1 MPRMS
6 PFFSL
11 SLALALAGV
20 SAAGCSSS
28 TEKPAP
34 LKELVVRKVQADLS
48 KPDPAAAFWKDIPE
62 GYVPMIAQ
70 PMIAPRPSSNTTEG
84 VFVKAATDGTRVAFH
99 LRWKDTEK
107 SEAGRLGEF
116 SDAIAL
122 QFPLKDGPPPSIM
135 MGSKGSPVHI
145 FHWRAQYQRDK
156 EKGKP
161 DMKALYPNGS
171 IDMYPMEFKEAAS
184 PPAAEAEKFSPG
196 RSEGNPQSYEKTGVD
211 EIIAE
216 GFSTSSVQE
225 GHGSAAHGAWAN
237 GEWQVVLVR
246 PLAIE
251 GGSTLKAGTDA
262 HVALAVWQGG
272 KDEVGSRK
280 CLTLNWMPVKMP

>member
-1 MPRMS
+1 MYGNHI
-6 PFFSL
+6 L
-11 SLALALAGV
+11 LLGALAVLP
-20 SAAGCSSS
+20 GCSSS
-28 TEKPAP
+28 TSKSTPA
-34 LKELVVRKVQADLS
+34 KEIVVQKVQADLS
-48 KPDPAAAFWKDIPE
+48 KPDPDAPHWKDVPE
-62 GYVPMIAQ
+62 GYVALIAQ
-70 PMIAPRPSSNTTEG
+70 PMITPRPASNTTEG
-84 VFVKAATDGTRVAFH
+84 VFVKAASDGKHVAFH
-99 LRWKDTEK
+99 LRWKDPEK

-122 QFPLKDGPPPSIM
+122 QFPTKDGPPPSIM

-145 FHWRAQYQRDK
+145 FHWRAQYQRDA
-156 EKGKP
+156 EQGKP

-171 IDMYPMEFKEAAS
+171 IDMYPLEFKEAKS

-196 RSEGNPQSYEKTGVD
+196 RIEGNPQSYQKTGVD

-225 GHGSAAHGAWAN
+225 GHGSIAHGVWAN

-246 PLAIE
+246 PLSID
-251 GGSTLKAGTDA
+251 GGSTIKIGAEN
-262 HVALAVWQGG
+262 HVAFAVWQGG

-280 CLTLNWMPVKMP
+280 CLTLNWMPVKVQ